1 MINILYHSLII
12 GLMISSVILW
22 GFITLCVVLMILIL
36 TANSVD
42 DEYKPTIIISL
53 VISAVLSFFVTER
66 KEQFENIPT
75 QVCETHIRV
84 VDTITRNITYNKNG
98 MLLVHY
104 DTNKITN
111 NSTLDTVKTNCT
123 YISE

>member
-1 MINILYHSLII
+1 MIKILYHTQLVLLSYGELVVAVLLII
-12 GLMISSVILW
+12 ILFTTTIIKDDYKPTVVLSLMVSVIL
-22 GFITLCVVLMILIL
+22 V
-36 TANSVD
+36 
-42 DEYKPTIIISL
+42 
-53 VISAVLSFFVTER
+53 FFVTER
-66 KEQFENIPT
+66 KEQFDNIPI

-84 VDTITRNITYNKNG
+84 VDTISKNITYNKNG